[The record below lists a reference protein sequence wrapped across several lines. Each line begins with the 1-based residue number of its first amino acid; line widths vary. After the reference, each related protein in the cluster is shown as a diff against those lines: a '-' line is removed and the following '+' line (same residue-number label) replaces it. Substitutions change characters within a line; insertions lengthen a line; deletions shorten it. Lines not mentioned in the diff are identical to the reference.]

1 MNRTTR
7 TVAAA
12 VLAAV
17 VALGAVAPA
26 VAAPQGG
33 PGKPD
38 KVAVKVEKQKPVK
51 DRAAKKEQ
59 RLERM
64 ANRKASY
71 LERLT
76 MRNKVT
82 RLGEVGGALAANML
96 TDAGVLDGLVFGEVE
111 ATETEPTETT
121 ETEPTAEQLVRS
133 ARPVVY
139 HRVINQ
145 ARLIVVNEL
154 GDDLLAEVLEFD
166 AWTPKSDLKAKQL
179 EIAGLLAEIEDE
191 PELEN
196 ELEDD
201 PEAETT
207 DESEESGEA

>member
-7 TVAAA
+7 SVAAA
-12 VLAAV
+12 TLAAV
-17 VALGAVAPA
+17 VALGALAPA

-59 RLERM
+59 RLKRM
-64 ANRKASY
+64 ANRKIGY
-71 LERLT
+71 LDRLT

-82 RLGEVGGALAANML
+82 RLGDPLRADLIAKMKADV
-96 TDAGVLDGLVFGEVE
+96 GVLDGLVFGAVE
-111 ATETEPTETT
+111 TAETGTT

-145 ARLIVVNEL
+145 ARLIVVNDLDEA
-154 GDDLLAEVLEFD
+154 LLAEVLEFD

-191 PELEN
+191 PELES

-207 DESEESGEA
+207 DGADESEEA